1 MVSTS
6 NATDPVTMTMTTT
19 SCAIAVTPNPA
30 KLIFTARI
38 P

>member
-6 NATDPVTMTMTTT
+6 NATDPVTMTTT